1 MSETNLKN
9 TTENSNISKTSLG
22 ILTLITTK
30 RPYISMSSRKTY
42 ESIIRNLYKKVFDDE
57 EYDLRKFDKESDK
70 VLKYLKDLPANK
82 RKTILSALV
91 VITDNKDYRE
101 LMLDD
106 IKEYNKEE
114 AKQQK
119 SDSQKE
125 NWIDNDTMHKM
136 MKVLYHNAKLL
147 YHKENKSATDYQEIQ
162 NYIILCL
169 FGGYYIPPR
178 RSLDY
183 VNFKIKNID
192 KNKDN
197 FINKNSLV
205 FNSYKTAK
213 TYGQQVV
220 EIPKEL
226 KSILNKWVKMNPTDY
241 LLFDISYKPLSNVK
255 LNQRLNKLFGKKVG
269 VNQMRK
275 TYLSEKYSDLI
286 ETKKQMEQDFKDMGS
301 STLQE
306 NIYIKK

>member
-1 MSETNLKN
+1 M
-9 TTENSNISKTSLG
+9 SLG
-22 ILTLITTK
+22 ILNLITTK

-42 ESIIRNLYKKVFDDE
+42 ESIIRNIYKKVFEDE
-57 EYDLRKFDKESDK
+57 EYQLEKFDKESDK
-70 VLKYLKDLPANK
+70 VLNFLKDLPSNK

-119 SDSQKE
+119 SESQKE
-125 NWIDNDTMHKM
+125 NWVDVETLDKM
-136 MKVLYHNAKLL
+136 MKILFHNAKLL
-147 YHKENKSATDYQEIQ
+147 YLKENKSPTDYQDIQ

-183 VNFKIKNID
+183 VDFKIKNID
-192 KNKDN
+192 KSRDN
-197 FINKNSLV
+197 YINKNFLV
-205 FNSYKTAK
+205 FNSYKTSK
-213 TYGQQVV
+213 TYGQQQV
-220 EIPKEL
+220 EMPKEL
-226 KSILNKWVKMNPTDY
+226 KAILNKWIKINPTDY

-275 TYLSEKYSDLI
+275 SYLSEKYSDLI
-286 ETKKQMEQDFKDMGS
+286 DAKKQMEKDFKDMGS
-301 STLQE
+301 SKSQE

>member
-1 MSETNLKN
+1 MNEELVNLLK
-9 TTENSNISKTSLG
+9 EKRPNISNSSL
-22 ILTLITTK
+22 
-30 RPYISMSSRKTY
+30 KTY
-42 ESIIRNLYKKVFDDE
+42 ESILRNLYEKVYPDGMVFRWD
-57 EYDLRKFDKESDK
+57 KFNKEPEK

-91 VITDNKDYRE
+91 VITNNKEYRE

-114 AKQQK
+114 AKQKK
-119 SDSQKE
+119 SDNQKE
-125 NWIDNDTMHKM
+125 NWVEKNDLDNMVK
-136 MKVLYHNAKLL
+136 LLRHNANLL
-147 YHKENKSATDYQEIQ
+147 YKKEKINNTDLQEIQ
-162 NYIILCL
+162 NYIIICL
-169 FGGYYIPPR
+169 YSGEYIPPR
-178 RSLDY
+178 RSKDY

-192 KNKDN
+192 KEKDN
-197 FINKNSLV
+197 YMSKNEFI

-213 TYGQQVV
+213 TYGQQKI

-226 KSILNKWVKMNPTDY
+226 KSILNKWIKINPTDY
-241 LLFDISYKPLSNVK
+241 LLFDSSLNPLSNVK

-275 TYLSEKYSDLI
+275 TFLSSKYGDLI
-286 ETKKQMEQDFKDMGS
+286 ETKNELAKDMKNMGS

>member
-1 MSETNLKN
+1 MSETILKYI
-9 TTENSNISKTSLG
+9 TEKRPNISKSSL
-22 ILTLITTK
+22 
-30 RPYISMSSRKTY
+30 KTY
-42 ESIIRNLYKKVFDDE
+42 ESIIRNLYKKVFEDE
-57 EYDLRKFDKESDK
+57 EYNLEKFDKNTDK

-119 SDSQKE
+119 TDSQKE
-125 NWIDNDTMHKM
+125 NWVDSETLDKM

-147 YHKENKSATDYQEIQ
+147 YNKENKNPTDYQEIQ

-226 KSILNKWVKMNPTDY
+226 KSILNKWIKMNPTEY

>member
-1 MSETNLKN
+1 MSETILKYI
-9 TTENSNISKTSLG
+9 TEKRPNISKSSL
-22 ILTLITTK
+22 
-30 RPYISMSSRKTY
+30 KTY
-42 ESIIRNLYKKVFDDE
+42 ESIIRNLYKKVFEDE
-57 EYDLRKFDKESDK
+57 EYNLEKFDKNTDK
-70 VLKYLKDLPANK
+70 VLKYLKDLPSNK

-119 SDSQKE
+119 TETQKE
-125 NWIDNDTMHKM
+125 NWVDSETLDKM

-147 YHKENKSATDYQEIQ
+147 YNKENKNPTDYQEIQ

>member
-1 MSETNLKN
+1 MSETLLKYI
-9 TTENSNISKTSLG
+9 TEKRPNISKSSL
-22 ILTLITTK
+22 
-30 RPYISMSSRKTY
+30 KTY

-57 EYDLRKFDKESDK
+57 EYNLEKFDKNTDK

-119 SDSQKE
+119 TDTQKE
-125 NWIDNDTMHKM
+125 NWVDSETLDKM

-147 YHKENKSATDYQEIQ
+147 YNKENKNPTDYQEIQ

-183 VNFKIKNID
+183 VNFKIRNID

-226 KSILNKWVKMNPTDY
+226 KSILNKWIKINPTEY